1 MEKIAVEFEQLSE
14 FLNFTEIEN
23 MEQHLGAAQDK
34 IVDKNGEG
42 AESLGWFDLPR
53 NFDPTESALIK
64 QTATKIQSDS
74 DIFVVIGIG
83 GSYLG
88 ARAAIEALKSNFY
101 NKQTKAQR
109 GCPEIYFLGDN
120 LSGSYFNDF
129 MEVIEG
135 KDVSVNV
142 ISKSGTTTEPAIA
155 FRLMKAYLEKKYG
168 KEAAAKR
175 IYVTTDLNKG
185 ALKSMA
191 DTEGYE
197 TFVIPDNVGGRFSV
211 LTAVGLLPIAVA
223 GISIDEM
230 RQGAADI
237 MPDLL
242 IKDLSINPAWLYV
255 GARNILYQKNKKIE
269 IMANYEPNMHY
280 FAEWWKQL
288 FGESEGKENKALF
301 PASVDYTTDLH
312 SLGQYL
318 QDGERHLFETV
329 IKIDGEKKDVTIA
342 SEVED
347 LDGLNYLAGK
357 TIEFVN
363 EQALEATV
371 AAHTQGGVPNLVI
384 QVPELSAYYFG
395 QLFYFFEM
403 SCALSAY
410 LLDVNPFDQPG
421 VEAYK
426 NKMFELLGKPKA

>member
-1 MEKIAVEFEQLSE
+1 MEKIAIEFEELTK
-14 FLNFTEIEN
+14 FMNFSEIEN
-23 MEQHLGAAQDK
+23 MEHHLSEAQKK
-34 IVDKNGEG
+34 IVEKTGEG
-42 AESLGWFDLPR
+42 AQSLGWFDLPK
-53 NFDPTESALIK
+53 NFDMTESAKLK
-64 QTATKIQSDS
+64 QAAEKIRSDS
-74 DIFVVIGIG
+74 DVFIVIGIG

-101 NKQTKAQR
+101 NKQQKAHR
-109 GCPEIYFLGDN
+109 DSPEIYFLGDN
-120 LSGSYFNDF
+120 LSGSYVHDL
-129 MEVIEG
+129 MEIMEG
-135 KDVSVNV
+135 KDISVNV

-175 IYVTTDLNKG
+175 IYVTTDGSKG
-185 ALKSMA
+185 ALKTMA
-191 DTEGYE
+191 DAEGYE

-211 LTAVGLLPIAVA
+211 FTPVALLPIAVA

-230 RQGAADI
+230 RQGAVEI

-242 IKDLSINPAWLYV
+242 IKDLSMNPAWLYV

-269 IMANYEPNMHY
+269 IMANYEPSMHY

-288 FGESEGKENKALF
+288 FGESEGKESKGLF

-318 QDGERHLFETV
+318 QDGERHMFETV
-329 IKIDGEKKDVTIA
+329 IKIDGNKNSISIPSDPT
-342 SEVED
+342 D

-357 TIEFVN
+357 TVDYVN
-363 EQALEATV
+363 GKALEATV

-384 QVPELSAYYFG
+384 QVPEMSAYYIG

-410 LLDVNPFDQPG
+410 ILEVNPFDQPG

-426 NKMFELLGKPKA
+426 TKMFELLGKPKA

>member
-1 MEKIAVEFEQLSE
+1 MEKIAIEFEELAK
-14 FLNFTEIEN
+14 FMNFGEIEN
-23 MEQHLGAAQDK
+23 MEHHLGEAQEK
-34 IVDKNGEG
+34 ITNKTGEG
-42 AESLGWFDLPR
+42 SESLGWFDLPKTYDLAE
-53 NFDPTESALIK
+53 NAKIK
-64 QTATKIQSDS
+64 GAATKIQATSDVF
-74 DIFVVIGIG
+74 IVIGIG

-101 NKQTKAQR
+101 NKQTKSQR
-109 GCPEIYFLGDN
+109 GCPEIYFLGEN
-120 LSGSYFNDF
+120 ISGSYVHDL

-135 KDVSVNV
+135 KDVCVNV

-155 FRLMKAYLEKKYG
+155 FRLMKTYLEDKYG

-175 IYVTTDLNKG
+175 IFVTTDRNKG
-185 ALKSMA
+185 ALKTMA
-191 DTEGYE
+191 DAEGYE

-223 GISIDEM
+223 GINIDEM

-237 MPDLL
+237 MQDLL
-242 IKDLSINPAWLYV
+242 IKDLSMNPAWLYV
-255 GARNILYQKNKKIE
+255 GARNILYQKNKQIE

-288 FGESEGKENKALF
+288 FGESEGKEGKGLF
-301 PASVDYTTDLH
+301 TAAVDYTTDLH

-329 IKIDGEKKDVTIA
+329 IKIDGEKKGITIPA
-342 SEVED
+342 DAAD
-347 LDGLNYLAGK
+347 LDGLNYLTGK
-357 TIEFVN
+357 SMDYIN
-363 EQALEATV
+363 SKALEATV
-371 AAHTQGGVPNLVI
+371 TAHTQGGVPNIII
-384 QVPELSAYYFG
+384 QVPEMSAYYMG
-395 QLFYFFEM
+395 QLFYFFEI

-410 LLDVNPFDQPG
+410 ILEVNPFDQPG

-426 NKMFELLGKPKA
+426 SKMFELLGKPKA

>member
-1 MEKIAVEFEQLSE
+1 MEKIAIEFEDLSK
-14 FLNFTEIEN
+14 FMNFSEIQN
-23 MEQHLGAAQDK
+23 MESHLGVAQEK
-34 IVDKNGEG
+34 IAGQTGEG
-42 AESLGWFDLPR
+42 AESLGWFNLPR
-53 NFDPTESALIK
+53 SFDMAESVKIK
-64 QTATKIQSDS
+64 QAATKIQAVCDVF
-74 DIFVVIGIG
+74 IVIGIG

-101 NKQTKAQR
+101 NKQTKQQR
-109 GCPEIYFLGDN
+109 GCPEIYFLGEN
-120 LSGSYFNDF
+120 ISGSYVHDL

-135 KDVSVNV
+135 KDVCVNV

-155 FRLMKAYLEKKYG
+155 FRLMKTYLEKKYG

-175 IYVTTDLNKG
+175 IFVTTDAHKG
-185 ALKSMA
+185 ALKTMA
-191 DTEGYE
+191 EAEGYE

-223 GISIDEM
+223 GINIDEM

-237 MPDLL
+237 IPDLL

-255 GARNILYQKNKKIE
+255 GARNILYQKNKQIE

-288 FGESEGKENKALF
+288 FGESEGKEGKGLF
-301 PASVDYTTDLH
+301 PAAVDYTTDLH

-329 IKIDGEKKDVTIA
+329 IKIDGEKKDITIPA
-342 SEVED
+342 DAEN
-347 LDGLNYLAGK
+347 LDGLNYLTGK
-357 TIEFVN
+357 SMDYIN
-363 EQALEATV
+363 GKALEATV
-371 AAHTQGGVPNLVI
+371 TAHTQGGVPNIVI
-384 QVPELSAYYFG
+384 QIPEMSAYYMG
-395 QLFYFFEM
+395 QLFYFFEI

-410 LLDVNPFDQPG
+410 ILEVNPFDQPG

-426 NKMFELLGKPKA
+426 SKMFELLGKPKA

>member
-1 MEKIAVEFEQLSE
+1 MEKIAIEFEELTK
-14 FLNFTEIEN
+14 FMNFSEIEN
-23 MEQHLGAAQDK
+23 MEHHLSEAQKK
-34 IVDKNGEG
+34 IVEKTGEG
-42 AESLGWFDLPR
+42 AQSLGWFDLPK
-53 NFDPTESALIK
+53 NFDMTESAKLK
-64 QTATKIQSDS
+64 QAAEKIRSDS
-74 DIFVVIGIG
+74 DVFIVIGIG

-101 NKQTKAQR
+101 NKQQKAHR
-109 GCPEIYFLGDN
+109 DSPEIYFLGDN
-120 LSGSYFNDF
+120 LSGSYVHDL
-129 MEVIEG
+129 MEIMEG
-135 KDVSVNV
+135 KDISVNV

-175 IYVTTDLNKG
+175 IYVTTDGSKG
-185 ALKSMA
+185 ALKTMA
-191 DTEGYE
+191 DAEGYE

-211 LTAVGLLPIAVA
+211 FTPVALLPIAVA
-223 GISIDEM
+223 GISIDKM
-230 RQGAADI
+230 RQGAVEI

-242 IKDLSINPAWLYV
+242 IKDLSMNPAWLYV

-269 IMANYEPNMHY
+269 IMANYEPSMHY

-288 FGESEGKENKALF
+288 FGESEGKESKGLF

-318 QDGERHLFETV
+318 QDGERHMFETV
-329 IKIDGEKKDVTIA
+329 IKIDGNKNSISIPSDPT
-342 SEVED
+342 D

-357 TIEFVN
+357 TVDYVN
-363 EQALEATV
+363 GKALEATV

-384 QVPELSAYYFG
+384 QVPEMSAYYIG

-410 LLDVNPFDQPG
+410 ILEVNPFDQPG

-426 NKMFELLGKPKA
+426 TKMFELLGKPKA

>member
-23 MEQHLGAAQDK
+23 MEEHLAAAQEK
-34 IVDKNGEG
+34 IVDQTGEG
-42 AESLGWFDLPR
+42 AESLGWFNLPR
-53 NFDPTESALIK
+53 SFDMTETAKMK
-64 QTATKIQSDS
+64 QAAEKIRSDS
-74 DIFVVIGIG
+74 DVFIVIGIG

-101 NKQTKAQR
+101 NKQEKAQR

-120 LSGSYFNDF
+120 LSGGYVQDL
-129 MEVIEG
+129 MEIIEG

-155 FRLMKAYLEKKYG
+155 FRLMKEYLEKKYG

-175 IYVTTDLNKG
+175 IYVTTDASKG
-185 ALKSMA
+185 ALKTMA
-191 DTEGYE
+191 DAEGYE
-197 TFVIPDNVGGRFSV
+197 TFVIPDNVGGRFSI
-211 LTAVGLLPIAVA
+211 LTPVALLPIAVA

-230 RQGAADI
+230 RQGAAEI

-288 FGESEGKENKALF
+288 FGESEGKENKGLY
-301 PASVDYTTDLH
+301 PASVDFTTDLH

-318 QDGERHLFETV
+318 QDGERHMFETV
-329 IKIDGEKKDVTIA
+329 IKIDGEKKDITIPTDA
-342 SEVED
+342 AN
-347 LDGLNYLAGK
+347 LDGLNYLTGK
-357 TIEFVN
+357 SMDYIN
-363 EQALEATV
+363 GKALEATV
-371 AAHTQGGVPNLVI
+371 TAHTQGGVPNLVI
-384 QVPELSAYYFG
+384 QVPEMSAYYMG
-395 QLFYFFEM
+395 QLFYFFEI

-410 LLDVNPFDQPG
+410 VLDVNPFDQPG

-426 NKMFELLGKPKA
+426 GKMFELLGKPKA